1 MSAPSSLGR
10 RARSLLK
17 LLPLVLLALLALR
30 QRFLVP
36 IPARVWTVDRGEVVS
51 EAFGRGTIESR
62 REVELGFDLVGR
74 IADILVDEGD
84 RVKLGQVVAH
94 LAPETFAADVKSASS
109 GVAVAKA
116 AIARLD
122 AEERRAS
129 AALDFARGEA
139 ERMRSLGKSG
149 AVSARDLDLA
159 EQQLSL
165 ALAEADRVRAARA
178 EAQRQISL
186 ASGAVEVRN
195 VAASR
200 AVLVSPFDGL
210 VIRRLRDPGD
220 TVTVGTTVLRV
231 VATDVLWS
239 RAWIDEA
246 ALPGLREKQP
256 ARVRFG
262 AEGSAGGAGVVDRI
276 GREVDRQTHELL
288 VDVLLAQPPARL
300 AIGQRADVWIEIDR
314 RRDVVRLPLTFLRSD
329 AAGAFTW
336 VDRGGRVA
344 RVALT
349 LGLVSGEHAE
359 ISAGL
364 DAGDVVLGAVEPG
377 AALAEGRRWKQAAP

>member
-1 MSAPSSLGR
+1 V
-10 RARSLLK
+10 K
-17 LLPLVLLALLALR
+17 VLPLVLLALLALR
-30 QRFLVP
+30 QRFVVAV
-36 IPARVWTVDRGEVVS
+36 PARAWTVERGDVVR

-109 GVAVAKA
+109 GVAVARS
-116 AIARLD
+116 AIARLE
-122 AEERRAS
+122 AEQRRAA
-129 AALDFARGEA
+129 AALDFAQGEA
-139 ERMRSLGKSG
+139 DRMRALAKSG
-149 AVSARDLDLA
+149 SISPRDLDLA
-159 EQQLSL
+159 EQQLAL
-165 ALAEADRVRAARA
+165 ATAEADRVRAAHGEA
-178 EAQRQISL
+178 ERQISL
-186 ASGAVEVRN
+186 ASGTVEVRN
-195 VAASR
+195 VAAAR

-239 RAWIDEA
+239 RAWIDET

-262 AEGSAGGAGVVDRI
+262 AEGTVLGSGAVDRI

-288 VDVLLAQPPARL
+288 VDVILDKPPARL
-300 AIGQRADVWIEIDR
+300 AIGQRADVWIEVDR
-314 RRDVVRLPLTFLRSD
+314 RRGVVRLPIAFLRRD
-329 AAGAFTW
+329 PGGAFAW

-344 RVALT
+344 RVALA

-359 ISAGL
+359 VTSGL
-364 DAGDVVLGAVEPG
+364 DAGDVVLDPVDPG
-377 AALAEGRRWKQAAP
+377 GSLGEGRRWARSAP